1 MTAAAVPTRI
11 ARLFSDTN
19 PCARSMK
26 LAEESEDAILS
37 SNGELCGKLETALMC
52 VPVSARRNFVFDT
65 VGIHLPAT
73 HDLVFRLNFELS
85 SQL

>member
-1 MTAAAVPTRI
+1 
-11 ARLFSDTN
+11 
-19 PCARSMK
+19 MK

-73 HDLVFRLNFELS
+73 HDLV
-85 SQL
+85 